1 MFQDENIRMIR
12 IVLFVAKYKS
22 TISDYIHPINKKW
35 MYYMHVKLES
45 WFTLKFRIPNLED
58 PIIRET

>member
-1 MFQDENIRMIR
+1 MIR
-12 IVLFVAKYKS
+12 IVFFAAKYKN
-22 TISDYIHPINKKW
+22 TISYYIHPINKKW